1 MKWNCSFFE
10 KMQLT
15 GWWWT
20 FDNLQDIDRYAKI
33 GREGVI
39 IIWYLTGGDK
49 DSGKQR
55 NGRIGGRGSR
65 LGSPTLSRTLLSLS
79 FSFFQYL
86 SSFSSVVPYS
96 LLHPFLSVSLSLSFF
111 FPLSLSL
118 YFCFCLPLSLVLFL
132 SPSLSLSL
140 SPLFITSFS
149 ISSLSLSLS
158 ALSPFLPPS
167 LFSLSYTSYLK
178 SEHLLFVENKP
189 MAKWTLIVECFGVIS
204 GNTGKKIM
212 AWRSNLFLHSV
223 DLLFVNKR
231 QKIQTLIVCQRQRE
245 NIHADTQGHTVNRY
259 TNE

>member
-86 SSFSSVVPYS
+86 SSSSSSYFSSSCFSFPSFSFSWY
-96 LLHPFLSVSLSLSFF
+96 LLSVPPCPPPIRILPASYPPLPAPPSQHPHQLIFTCESYVNCLLASSLGITLIHFLFSQPCLYFALFTWLCLFWFPTLLALNCFIYFDWLLLLYF
-111 FPLSLSL
+111 FPLL
-118 YFCFCLPLSLVLFL
+118 CLLRFD
-132 SPSLSLSL
+132 
-140 SPLFITSFS
+140 SF
-149 ISSLSLSLS
+149 
-158 ALSPFLPPS
+158 
-167 LFSLSYTSYLK
+167 
-178 SEHLLFVENKP
+178 N
-189 MAKWTLIVECFGVIS
+189 C
-204 GNTGKKIM
+204 
-212 AWRSNLFLHSV
+212 
-223 DLLFVNKR
+223 
-231 QKIQTLIVCQRQRE
+231 
-245 NIHADTQGHTVNRY
+245 
-259 TNE
+259 